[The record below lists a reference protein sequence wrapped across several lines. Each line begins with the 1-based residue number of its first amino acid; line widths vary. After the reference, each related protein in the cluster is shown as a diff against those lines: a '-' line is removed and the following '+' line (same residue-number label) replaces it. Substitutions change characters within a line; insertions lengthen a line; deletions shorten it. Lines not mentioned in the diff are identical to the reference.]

1 MNPALRAAPR
11 YPASLRVILSGGA
24 EGLLAERVTNIS
36 SGGIFVRT
44 NRDLPIGT
52 LLSMA
57 LELPDG
63 DRPAPVQGKVVHA
76 RPSFSEAGVGVGVQ
90 FVSDDDAF
98 RSRVD
103 RYINEIIRT
112 RTPAVRLLSIARNLL
127 QEKGWTQ
134 LTDKSPRGSYCL
146 SGALLEAAGDDD
158 RAYRAALQ
166 SVGQRLRVPG
176 CPHGGFACHCAIVG
190 WNDKEGRTKQE
201 VIRKLD
207 EVIGA
212 ELASAPAA

>member
-1 MNPALRAAPR
+1 VNSALRSAPR
-11 YPASLRVILSGGA
+11 YPASLRVTLSGV
-24 EGLLAERVTNIS
+24 EGLLAEQVTNIS
-36 SGGIFVRT
+36 AGGIFVRT
-44 NRDLPIGT
+44 ERDLPIGT

-76 RPSFSEAGVGVGVQ
+76 RPSHSETGIGVQ

-98 RSRVD
+98 RGRVD

-134 LTDKSPRGSYCL
+134 LTGKSPRGSYCL

-158 RAYRAALQ
+158 RAYRAALE